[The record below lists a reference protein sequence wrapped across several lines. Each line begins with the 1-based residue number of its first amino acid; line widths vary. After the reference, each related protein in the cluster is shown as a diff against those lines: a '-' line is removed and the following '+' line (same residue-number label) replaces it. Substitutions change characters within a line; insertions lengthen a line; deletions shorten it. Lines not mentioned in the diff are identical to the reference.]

1 MDLPLYLRVIW
12 RFRVLVALGTLIAL
26 ALALLV
32 TVRVSASSP
41 HLTYRQ
47 HQTWSSESRVFVT
60 QQGFPWGYAAPP
72 TVSTTPAA
80 DAAAEAKLLGVKQ
93 FADPTRFPSLAVL
106 YAYFAMS
113 DPVKQIVRRSG
124 PMHGAI
130 VASPVVSTQ
139 SGYGTT
145 LPLVAISGT
154 GQTPTAAV
162 ALTIRA
168 TRALRIYLA
177 DLQASNRIP
186 AENRVLLTVLSKADP
201 PTLVKGRSKT
211 LPLVVFVTVMLAVIG
226 LVFMLEN
233 IRPRVRPVPRD
244 EVDQLTAQE
253 QQSA

>member
-1 MDLPLYLRVIW
+1 M
-12 RFRVLVALGTLIAL
+12 G
-26 ALALLV
+26 
-32 TVRVSASSP
+32 
-41 HLTYRQ
+41 
-47 HQTWSSESRVFVT
+47 
-60 QQGFPWGYAAPP
+60 
-72 TVSTTPAA
+72 
-80 DAAAEAKLLGVKQ
+80 
-93 FADPTRFPSLAVL
+93 
-106 YAYFAMS
+106 

-211 LPLVVFVTVMLAVIG
+211 LPLVVFVT
-226 LVFMLEN
+226 
-233 IRPRVRPVPRD
+233 
-244 EVDQLTAQE
+244 
-253 QQSA
+253 